1 MKYIKFF
8 SLLFTFSLLAIAC
21 ETEIVERID
30 EFNLEQG
37 GYMRIVTPYPVTTP
51 TFKVSKKN
59 MGGTKAEMVN
69 EAVTLEKGAFFS
81 SYDLEIRFNG
91 GTTAT
96 TTAYKTFRSIPASS
110 YAKDP
115 TTGYPRHT
123 LVITGAEALTAM
135 ALDTAAIKTGN
146 KFEFRA
152 TMKLSN
158 GKSFNADNTGVNI
171 TGGAFYSS
179 PFFYTLNV
187 ID

>member
-1 MKYIKFF
+1 MKYIKIL
-8 SLLFTFSLLAIAC
+8 SLMLTLVLLGIAC
-21 ETEIVERID
+21 KTEMVD
-30 EFNLEQG
+30 KLNDFGLDQG

-51 TFKVSKKN
+51 TFKVSKKD
-59 MGGTKAEMVN
+59 MAGTKAEMVN
-69 EAVTLEKGAFFS
+69 EAVTLEKGARFAN
-81 SYDLEIRFNG
+81 YDLEIRFVG
-91 GTTAT
+91 AT
-96 TTAYKTFRSIPASS
+96 TTDYKTFRSIPASS

-135 ALDTAAIKTGN
+135 SLDTSKIIKGN
-146 KFEFRA
+146 KFEIRA
-152 TMKLSN
+152 TMKLTD
-158 GKSFNADNTGVNI
+158 GKSFNAANTGVNI